1 MAGGTAQAK
10 MTATVEYPWSGK
22 GKGSQ
27 AKGAKGKGTKG
38 RWSREAWKGW
48 GKAANAWK
56 KGAGLK
62 GKGWG
67 KGKGKGQAAWTWNQT
82 CSLMP
87 GDVVRLR
94 RFDDPDIHIGPLTV
108 SSLAQDILCFQS
120 ESGYLRLQRRGGD
133 LQGKRGGSRTLFSV
147 SRGSALEDQEVVL
160 FGQAVGMFL
169 TIEADGSIGASVS
182 RRSLLCEWLTSGSE
196 EIRRSEAPQS
206 PEAPEG
212 LRNRLPKAEAETE
225 PEALPKVEVPVPAE
239 TTVFEDAGGLNEALE
254 PEAFWAKELQNAPIF
269 ELNFPP
275 LHPLD
280 AYLTHEVGRAHR
292 ILSGQVVP
300 EVVLAAW
307 VLLLCRYSRA
317 EEVLLLVSQDSPVAL
332 RLASLEQLSLQQAA
346 DAYRNRLADARS
358 CWAHVPAEIL
368 KCRVGFL
375 FGPATD
381 LDWTAPCGQGRLMLQ
396 LQCELRAE
404 GLACTLLFEQGLL
417 STASA
422 ARALDHLE
430 ALLSADLTLPAG
442 LLEVCNEMEQ
452 WMLLDWSD
460 QRTERYLDSGKC
472 IHHFFQEQASAV
484 PSRTAIIED
493 SESLTYAQ
501 LAAEAGQVASELL
514 SADVTVDSLVP
525 LMSHRCTEM
534 IIAIFGILFAGGGYV
549 PLDTKWPDDRVMEV
563 ISQCAPRAACAGPG
577 FAVRLQSLVKE
588 LSTCQ
593 ILDIKRRQ
601 LKSPSAPMRVASEP
615 KSTNAVYCFFTS
627 GSSGKPKGVVVE
639 HRGLVHR
646 ILWFQDRWQMRPGEC
661 GILKHSYT
669 FGLSE
674 WEIFWPLSVG
684 GTLVL
689 CRPDGEKD
697 MEYLWLLSEQYRVR
711 TQVFVPSVLR
721 ALLEYAELEFE
732 DQQVK
737 LWPDLKAAIT
747 CGEALPPSLAQQFF
761 DFLPH
766 ATLDNLYGP
775 TEGEMTVWRLPMG
788 RILQSMPIGEPME
801 GSRILIC
808 SSGGLAGVG
817 EPGEIYFGGD
827 FIARGYLGMPQ
838 LTEEKFVLDRFLGAD
853 GTKLYASGDLA
864 RWRESGILDFLGRA
878 DFQVK
883 LRGFRIEL
891 GEIEEALRAAGAKNS
906 VCIVVG
912 QGTQQRLVAYVIMPG
927 GDQATLRAACTSRL
941 PAYMVPAQVVFL
953 EAMPRTASGK
963 IDRKALPAPPE
974 PQGESEEAVL
984 VVEPR
989 DSLEERIRE
998 IWAKVLDRA
1007 PESLS
1012 VEADWPLVGGN
1023 SLLAGKA
1030 TSLLR
1035 KDLGV
1040 QLPGT
1045 AMYTNSTI
1053 AKLAL
1058 LASKLGA
1065 TVSGDEPKPAET
1077 SQEAVPGKQRYQ
1089 ALSARSPSALCAQ
1102 FLVAVAGNLLGD
1114 NFAWMIRWLLAWMV
1128 YQAYGRSCLILC
1140 LPGLLAVLLVL
1151 EAAVCVALKQLIVGR
1166 LEPGRYPLF
1175 GKTYFLWLF
1184 QRHLVEKCRDRISE
1198 FISGTCLLV
1207 HFYRALGA
1215 DIGERVDLND
1225 PELEEP
1231 DLVSIGSDVSVNHAR
1246 ICAAGLMDGELIL
1259 GAVKVQSRSCVMPR
1273 AMLVMGTDVPSGSE
1287 VPPLASTSG
1296 WMGSVGAVCPLQPSK
1311 IEHVT
1316 TQDHLRLAVGLP
1328 WLLILHSAA
1337 IVPTIYAL
1345 EMLWAFSGGNWIF
1358 WLLSPLVYRH
1368 GFALTFFLLTVL
1380 QKRALVGRLL
1390 PGPMPEEGS
1399 WAWQKDAFRTWLHE
1413 QAVCARSFDDAMDP
1427 FVGTEVLSVMYRMLG
1442 SKIGRRVQMDTVY
1455 VAEHDCF
1462 TVEDDVV
1469 FGSVVSA
1476 HCAGAAGRQEVKLLR
1491 GANVLDHGV
1500 LMPGTF
1506 VGERA
1511 VLGSASLAPADSYFP
1526 PDSINTGQVGGKPV
1540 RLRFQTSTEEQVVTE
1555 WEAMRRLNS
1564 DEFFWGF
1571 NFGAIG
1577 AAIVCSPVPI
1587 YQCLLTC
1594 LLGWKT
1600 WASYGPFLAL
1610 LSFPFAYASISVV
1623 VLSINYIL
1631 KWRIIGKYE
1640 EGDYTF
1646 FSNYHLSWTVMMIL
1660 SGVMEDAVDALQGT
1674 EFLVWYYRLM
1684 GAKVGQNCCLFGL
1697 ALEYDLLTMGDGC
1710 CVGWECDT
1718 TCHTVENMVIKLAPT
1733 VLESYTSML
1742 PHSMVSPGAVL
1753 HEGAVV
1759 LENSQ
1764 VLKGEQVP
1772 ADECWAGLP
1781 ASSCGPV
1788 GALPMVVPEED
1799 QNQKADEIQ
1808 REAQGEAPAEEVQS
1822 LPQGLEAL
1830 SDGAVVALAGQ
1841 TVLVERLKTGDILLF
1856 VFEEDGKSLSGH
1868 LRVRATGRADF
1879 AGRR

>member
-1 MAGGTAQAK
+1 
-10 MTATVEYPWSGK
+10 
-22 GKGSQ
+22 
-27 AKGAKGKGTKG
+27 
-38 RWSREAWKGW
+38 
-48 GKAANAWK
+48 
-56 KGAGLK
+56 
-62 GKGWG
+62 
-67 KGKGKGQAAWTWNQT
+67 
-82 CSLMP
+82 
-87 GDVVRLR
+87 
-94 RFDDPDIHIGPLTV
+94 
-108 SSLAQDILCFQS
+108 
-120 ESGYLRLQRRGGD
+120 
-133 LQGKRGGSRTLFSV
+133 
-147 SRGSALEDQEVVL
+147 
-160 FGQAVGMFL
+160 
-169 TIEADGSIGASVS
+169 
-182 RRSLLCEWLTSGSE
+182 
-196 EIRRSEAPQS
+196 
-206 PEAPEG
+206 
-212 LRNRLPKAEAETE
+212 
-225 PEALPKVEVPVPAE
+225 
-239 TTVFEDAGGLNEALE
+239 
-254 PEAFWAKELQNAPIF
+254 
-269 ELNFPP
+269 
-275 LHPLD
+275 
-280 AYLTHEVGRAHR
+280 
-292 ILSGQVVP
+292 
-300 EVVLAAW
+300 
-307 VLLLCRYSRA
+307 
-317 EEVLLLVSQDSPVAL
+317 
-332 RLASLEQLSLQQAA
+332 
-346 DAYRNRLADARS
+346 
-358 CWAHVPAEIL
+358 
-368 KCRVGFL
+368 
-375 FGPATD
+375 
-381 LDWTAPCGQGRLMLQ
+381 
-396 LQCELRAE
+396 
-404 GLACTLLFEQGLL
+404 
-417 STASA
+417 
-422 ARALDHLE
+422 
-430 ALLSADLTLPAG
+430 
-442 LLEVCNEMEQ
+442 
-452 WMLLDWSD
+452 
-460 QRTERYLDSGKC
+460 
-472 IHHFFQEQASAV
+472 
-484 PSRTAIIED
+484 
-493 SESLTYAQ
+493 
-501 LAAEAGQVASELL
+501 
-514 SADVTVDSLVP
+514 
-525 LMSHRCTEM
+525 
-534 IIAIFGILFAGGGYV
+534 
-549 PLDTKWPDDRVMEV
+549 
-563 ISQCAPRAACAGPG
+563 
-577 FAVRLQSLVKE
+577 
-588 LSTCQ
+588 
-593 ILDIKRRQ
+593 
-601 LKSPSAPMRVASEP
+601 
-615 KSTNAVYCFFTS
+615 
-627 GSSGKPKGVVVE
+627 
-639 HRGLVHR
+639 
-646 ILWFQDRWQMRPGEC
+646 
-661 GILKHSYT
+661 
-669 FGLSE
+669 
-674 WEIFWPLSVG
+674 
-684 GTLVL
+684 
-689 CRPDGEKD
+689 
-697 MEYLWLLSEQYRVR
+697 
-711 TQVFVPSVLR
+711 
-721 ALLEYAELEFE
+721 
-732 DQQVK
+732 
-737 LWPDLKAAIT
+737 
-747 CGEALPPSLAQQFF
+747 
-761 DFLPH
+761 
-766 ATLDNLYGP
+766 
-775 TEGEMTVWRLPMG
+775 
-788 RILQSMPIGEPME
+788 
-801 GSRILIC
+801 
-808 SSGGLAGVG
+808 
-817 EPGEIYFGGD
+817 
-827 FIARGYLGMPQ
+827 
-838 LTEEKFVLDRFLGAD
+838 
-853 GTKLYASGDLA
+853 
-864 RWRESGILDFLGRA
+864 
-878 DFQVK
+878 
-883 LRGFRIEL
+883 
-891 GEIEEALRAAGAKNS
+891 
-906 VCIVVG
+906 
-912 QGTQQRLVAYVIMPG
+912 
-927 GDQATLRAACTSRL
+927 
-941 PAYMVPAQVVFL
+941 
-953 EAMPRTASGK
+953 
-963 IDRKALPAPPE
+963 
-974 PQGESEEAVL
+974 
-984 VVEPR
+984 
-989 DSLEERIRE
+989 
-998 IWAKVLDRA
+998 
-1007 PESLS
+1007 
-1012 VEADWPLVGGN
+1012 
-1023 SLLAGKA
+1023 
-1030 TSLLR
+1030 
-1035 KDLGV
+1035 
-1040 QLPGT
+1040 
-1045 AMYTNSTI
+1045 
-1053 AKLAL
+1053 
-1058 LASKLGA
+1058 
-1065 TVSGDEPKPAET
+1065 
-1077 SQEAVPGKQRYQ
+1077 
-1089 ALSARSPSALCAQ
+1089 
-1102 FLVAVAGNLLGD
+1102 LGD
-1114 NFAWMIRWLLAWMV
+1114 NFAWMIRWMLAWMV
-1128 YQAYGRSCLILC
+1128 YQAYGRRCLILC
-1140 LPGLLAVLLVL
+1140 LPWLLAVLLVL

-1311 IEHVT
+1311 IERVT
-1316 TQDHLRLAVGLP
+1316 TQDYLRLAVGLP

-1345 EMLWAFSGGNWIF
+1345 EMLWAFTGGNWIF

-1399 WAWQKDAFRTWLHE
+1399 WAWHKDAFRTWLHE

-1427 FVGTEVLSVMYRMLG
+1427 FVGTEVLSIMYRMLG

-1571 NFGAIG
+1571 NFGVIG

-1600 WASYGPFLAL
+1600 WTSYGPFLAL
-1610 LSFPFAYASISVV
+1610 LSFPFVYAAISLV

-1788 GALPMVVPEED
+1788 GALSMEVQEED
-1799 QNQKADEIQ
+1799 QKANEIQ
-1808 REAQGEAPAEEVQS
+1808 REAQVEAPAEEVQS

-1841 TVLVERLKTGDILLF
+1841 TFLVERLKTGDILLF
-1856 VFEEDGKSLSGH
+1856 VFEADGRSLSGH

-1879 AGRR
+1879 AGRRGLSREKGMPACRKVIIQ

>member
-1 MAGGTAQAK
+1 MESPTLSRRHNKLTIDPDRAERRQSAQGLFNAKTRASFTPEQVAECRELFQIFDKNGDDKIDKSEFVPMMKALGLNLSSQELDMFFTRMDYNGDGSVQFHELVRFLEGISQPITLEQELKEAFAFFNPDTLEMEPHESLEVINQKGLAQIFEEMGEDISELECREMILAATGGREVIDFKTFQKLCKPRKSGAAGSGKMLANMSSGIPSPRHLKASFAVVGVCTNFRHDFRGISRHVREAIRDTKKQMLERKISHLRFLVCGGDGTVTWVLHELEACKEENRHLFTTQNEEPAVGVVPAGTGNDLARSLGWGPKLKSVAALVGYVQWALAADIVPLDQWQVTLTFSQGDLVANHVTDLRVPPAFREKLSSPEKRCFEGYFQNYFSIGMDASVTYGVERARKSCLGRLCFLFGCGKVCYGVQAHRLQCCCSPALSLQDGKVQLRTSTSPPPAATTPWVSHEVERTRQITLLNINSYGSGRVVLNHDDLLDTSPSDQLLELVTVRNACSFGCVMAGGTAQVHSSAESCFPVKGLTLRSCGLGLCSEAK
-10 MTATVEYPWSGK
+10 MTATVNYPWPGK

-27 AKGAKGKGTKG
+27 AKGAWGKGAKG

-48 GKAANAWK
+48 GKAASAWE

-62 GKGWG
+62 GKGRG
-67 KGKGKGQAAWTWNQT
+67 RGKGKGQAAWTWNQT
-82 CSLMP
+82 LLMP

-147 SRGSALEDQEVVL
+147 SRGSAFEDREVVL

-196 EIRRSEAPQS
+196 EIRSEAPES
-206 PEAPEG
+206 PEASEG
-212 LRNRLPKAEAETE
+212 LRNRLPKAETETE
-225 PEALPKVEVPVPAE
+225 PESLPKAEAKDQQTPAPAE
-239 TTVFEDAGGLNEALE
+239 TTVFEDAGGLNESLE

-358 CWAHVPAEIL
+358 CWAHVPADIL

-396 LQCELRAE
+396 LQCEPQAE

-422 ARALDHLE
+422 ARALEHLE
-430 ALLSADLTLPAG
+430 ALLSTDLTLPAG

-460 QRTERYLDSGKC
+460 QRSERYLDSGKC

-563 ISQCAPRAACAGPG
+563 ISQCAPRAVCAGPG

-593 ILDIKRRQ
+593 ILDIKRKQ
-601 LKSPSAPMRVASEP
+601 LKSLSAPMRVASEP
-615 KSTNAVYCFFTS
+615 NSTNAVYCFFTS

-697 MEYLWLLSEQYRVR
+697 MEYLWQLSEQYRVR

-838 LTEEKFVLDRFLGAD
+838 LTEEKFVLDRFLGAE

-1035 KDLGV
+1035 KELGV

-1077 SQEAVPGKQRYQ
+1077 SQAPNHYDGFRPYSDRHSSGLCCGASSPQDPKPPTR
-1089 ALSARSPSALCAQ
+1089 LPFSFGGGLFSANP
-1102 FLVAVAGNLLGD
+1102 
-1114 NFAWMIRWLLAWMV
+1114 
-1128 YQAYGRSCLILC
+1128 
-1140 LPGLLAVLLVL
+1140 
-1151 EAAVCVALKQLIVGR
+1151 
-1166 LEPGRYPLF
+1166 
-1175 GKTYFLWLF
+1175 
-1184 QRHLVEKCRDRISE
+1184 H
-1198 FISGTCLLV
+1198 
-1207 HFYRALGA
+1207 
-1215 DIGERVDLND
+1215 
-1225 PELEEP
+1225 
-1231 DLVSIGSDVSVNHAR
+1231 
-1246 ICAAGLMDGELIL
+1246 
-1259 GAVKVQSRSCVMPR
+1259 
-1273 AMLVMGTDVPSGSE
+1273 
-1287 VPPLASTSG
+1287 
-1296 WMGSVGAVCPLQPSK
+1296 
-1311 IEHVT
+1311 
-1316 TQDHLRLAVGLP
+1316 
-1328 WLLILHSAA
+1328 
-1337 IVPTIYAL
+1337 
-1345 EMLWAFSGGNWIF
+1345 
-1358 WLLSPLVYRH
+1358 
-1368 GFALTFFLLTVL
+1368 
-1380 QKRALVGRLL
+1380 
-1390 PGPMPEEGS
+1390 
-1399 WAWQKDAFRTWLHE
+1399 
-1413 QAVCARSFDDAMDP
+1413 
-1427 FVGTEVLSVMYRMLG
+1427 VLS
-1442 SKIGRRVQMDTVY
+1442 
-1455 VAEHDCF
+1455 
-1462 TVEDDVV
+1462 
-1469 FGSVVSA
+1469 
-1476 HCAGAAGRQEVKLLR
+1476 
-1491 GANVLDHGV
+1491 
-1500 LMPGTF
+1500 
-1506 VGERA
+1506 
-1511 VLGSASLAPADSYFP
+1511 
-1526 PDSINTGQVGGKPV
+1526 
-1540 RLRFQTSTEEQVVTE
+1540 
-1555 WEAMRRLNS
+1555 
-1564 DEFFWGF
+1564 
-1571 NFGAIG
+1571 
-1577 AAIVCSPVPI
+1577 
-1587 YQCLLTC
+1587 
-1594 LLGWKT
+1594 
-1600 WASYGPFLAL
+1600 
-1610 LSFPFAYASISVV
+1610 
-1623 VLSINYIL
+1623 
-1631 KWRIIGKYE
+1631 
-1640 EGDYTF
+1640 
-1646 FSNYHLSWTVMMIL
+1646 
-1660 SGVMEDAVDALQGT
+1660 
-1674 EFLVWYYRLM
+1674 
-1684 GAKVGQNCCLFGL
+1684 
-1697 ALEYDLLTMGDGC
+1697 
-1710 CVGWECDT
+1710 
-1718 TCHTVENMVIKLAPT
+1718 
-1733 VLESYTSML
+1733 
-1742 PHSMVSPGAVL
+1742 
-1753 HEGAVV
+1753 
-1759 LENSQ
+1759 
-1764 VLKGEQVP
+1764 
-1772 ADECWAGLP
+1772 
-1781 ASSCGPV
+1781 
-1788 GALPMVVPEED
+1788 
-1799 QNQKADEIQ
+1799 
-1808 REAQGEAPAEEVQS
+1808 
-1822 LPQGLEAL
+1822 
-1830 SDGAVVALAGQ
+1830 
-1841 TVLVERLKTGDILLF
+1841 
-1856 VFEEDGKSLSGH
+1856 
-1868 LRVRATGRADF
+1868 
-1879 AGRR
+1879 